1 MKDTKTAER
10 YANGFLA
17 AFTSN
22 DLPNLLEEVRVLQQ
36 VLRANSDIS
45 RVLSSHVI
53 KEKDKL
59 HIIEPFIK
67 ECKHGDYWQNLI
79 MLLSEKNRL
88 NLFDDINY
96 FLEQYIL
103 DELNIVKITIKTAH
117 ELKKD
122 MKNKMVNFLSDKIK
136 KQVEA
141 SFVTDPQVL
150 GGFIAES
157 DNFIVDSSV
166 KRSLEQFRLSLIKM

>member
-10 YANGFLA
+10 YANGFMA
-17 AFTSN
+17 AFTSE
-22 DLPNLLEEVRVLQQ
+22 DLPSLLEEVRVLQQ

-59 HIIEPFIK
+59 HIIEPFLNESK
-67 ECKHGDYWQNLI
+67 FGDYWQNLI

-88 NLFDDINY
+88 NLFDEIIY

-103 DELNIVKITIKTAH
+103 LELNIVKITIKTAH
-117 ELKKD
+117 ELKED
-122 MKNKMVNFLSDKIK
+122 MKTKMIDFLSNKIK
-136 KQVEA
+136 KQIEA

>member
-1 MKDTKTAER
+1 
-10 YANGFLA
+10 
-17 AFTSN
+17 
-22 DLPNLLEEVRVLQQ
+22 
-36 VLRANSDIS
+36 
-45 RVLSSHVI
+45 
-53 KEKDKL
+53 
-59 HIIEPFIK
+59 
-67 ECKHGDYWQNLI
+67 

-88 NLFDDINY
+88 NLFDEIIY

-103 DELNIVKITIKTAH
+103 LELNIVKITIKTAH
-117 ELKKD
+117 ELKED
-122 MKNKMVNFLSDKIK
+122 MKTKMIDFLSNKIK
-136 KQVEA
+136 KQIEA